1 MTFFSFGTIEYN
13 ILFSIVYFLI
23 YISLKISGLRVQQ
36 WEIDIGIIRIL
47 LLVLLSY
54 IFDIQ
59 TYNH

>member
-36 WEIDIGIIRIL
+36 WEIDIGIIQLL
-47 LLVLLSY
+47 LLVLLLY
-54 IFDIQ
+54 MFDIQ
-59 TYNH
+59 TYIH

>member
-36 WEIDIGIIRIL
+36 WEIDIGII
-47 LLVLLSY
+47 
-54 IFDIQ
+54 
-59 TYNH
+59 

>member
-36 WEIDIGIIRIL
+36 WEIDIGIVQLL
-47 LLVLLSY
+47 LLVLLLY
-54 IFDIQ
+54 MFDIQ
-59 TYNH
+59 TYIH